1 MREPAGFAIVEQD
14 SLGAEGEGQA
24 DRLSFAGIAPKTLE
38 WPCRSSSDFQP
49 FGRAAHPFPDT
60 GRRLLAHQLTHH
72 SFRHS
77 HSSIE
82 RGEDQDR
89 VDQDQIVKGAR
100 VGDYH
105 PSSFRLA

>member
-14 SLGAEGEGQA
+14 SLDAEGEGQA
-24 DRLSFAGIAPKTLE
+24 DRLSFADIAPKTFQ
-38 WPCRSSSDFQP
+38 WPYRSSADFQP
-49 FGRAAHPFPDT
+49 FGRAAHPFPDM
-60 GRRLLAHQLTHH
+60 GRRLLAHQL
-72 SFRHS
+72 SRHS
-77 HSSIE
+77 LRHNHSSIE

-105 PSSFRLA
+105 PSSFRFA